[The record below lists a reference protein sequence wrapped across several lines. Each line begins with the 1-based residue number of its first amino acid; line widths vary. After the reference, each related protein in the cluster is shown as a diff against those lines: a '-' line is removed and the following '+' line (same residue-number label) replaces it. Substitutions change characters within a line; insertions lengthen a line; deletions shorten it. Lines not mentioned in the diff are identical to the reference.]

1 MSDSDSRIPDDMVA
15 EVLAEAARLHTEANK
30 GYSIAD
36 LEQVCLEAQIPPHIV
51 RKAIR
56 SVEEKRL
63 REQAKRQQLSAYIK
77 QQARRGISVG
87 IVLLIPATAVSSLF
101 IFRSQ
106 VEPLVANLVARF
118 NQQQSKEGSNQT
130 SSLNT
135 NTSLEPVIIPKPKV
149 IILKPKV
156 TPEPEGVL
164 REDFRNRVKG
174 KTKQEVIQAVG
185 KPDSTSDR
193 EAFYGDLSFWNYGN
207 IKDPASSKVGSA
219 SVMFK
224 DGVVDKVDFTTLY

>member
-1 MSDSDSRIPDDMVA
+1 MSDPNSRISDDMVA

-36 LEQVCLEAQIPPHIV
+36 LEQICLEAQIPPHIV

-56 SVEEKRL
+56 SVEEKRS

-77 QQARRGISVG
+77 QQAKRGISVG
-87 IVLLIPATAVSSLF
+87 IVLLIPMIAVSSIF

-106 VEPLVANLVARF
+106 VESLVASLVARL
-118 NQQQSKEGSNQT
+118 NQQ
-130 SSLNT
+130 
-135 NTSLEPVIIPKPKV
+135 PAVI
-149 IILKPKV
+149 
-156 TPEPEGVL
+156 L
-164 REDFRNRVKG
+164 REDFRNRVTG

-185 KPDSTSDR
+185 KPDSTSDS
-193 EAFYGDLSFWNYGN
+193 EEFYGDLSFWHYRN
-207 IKDPASSKVGSA
+207 IKDPASGKVGSA
-219 SVMFK
+219 SVMFR